1 MLAELRNM
9 FEKPPGC
16 RDLRLVDTLIV
27 AKQAPVTC
35 LHALSFDYEKGFEG
49 QGSPLLLKYLNTK
62 GRGYLSQTARN
73 TSRKEGKVMRIFLKR
88 SHISKNSVGDDCDL
102 ELIIL
107 IHYLLKTLARFRRAC
122 NLGPPPE
129 LILSV
134 DLANGCF
141 KTAFMDMVCL
151 DEDIYME
158 HPEGLL
164 LIQNF
169 QNGYAK
175 LLRKFYTDG
184 SQHDLSNKMLCSSDE
199 EKAYMKKVPYA
210 SAVGSIMYAVRCT
223 RPDVAFA
230 QNLVSRYQ
238 QNPGKLHW
246 VAVKHILKFSRV
258 ACLAGVEK
266 DDTKSQTGY
275 VFVINGGAVDWK
287 SKKQTTIAMH
297 ATQSEYMAASEAAME
312 AVWIRKFVEDLGVMP
327 SISKPINIWA
337 PRGIGKMYVWPHP
350 RFSGIRSEDLLA
362 QLGGDSLMISIIPA
376 DVGKPT
382 SRLDKAKVQHG
393 TCYWEKPI
401 YETVKFS
408 QDPKTGRIN
417 EKIYY
422 FVVAKDSSRI
432 GSVGEVSIDF
442 ASYVEAK
449 KPFSL
454 SLPLKN
460 ASSVYVLHVSIQKVQ
475 GSFDQSDGSDNASQ
489 HDRSLMTYFGNIDLE
504 RSISSRRTSI
514 GSDIMLSRS
523 NSNSGFNT
531 PKNAKLTQEFS
542 MTKDRSLQWDWINS
556 TDESSTST
564 LEGTS
569 EEDSPDAVIQKL
581 KAELKAL
588 TRQADVSELELQTL
602 RKRIVKEMKKGQDLL
617 KEVATLKEELKGYQN
632 REEVK
637 VNGMLLIEE
646 GDPWALLAELR
657 RELKH
662 EKNSSS
668 NLRLQLQKSQE
679 SNAELVLA
687 LEKSKSICHINQP
700 SKVADSRS
708 DDDEEQIQLEMIVKE
723 HIGVKETQVLEHKIA
738 VLYGEIELYKRDK
751 DELEMQ
757 MEQIALD
764 YEILKQENHDMSYKL
779 ERSQIQ
785 DLLNM
790 ECECP
795 QLDSL
800 ENDLKTKSEELSK
813 SNLVIKELEAHIK
826 NLEEELE
833 NQAQSFENDLEE
845 LTRAR
850 TEQEQRAIRAEDSL
864 RKIRLQNAN
873 SATRLQGELKRLS
886 QKMAYTIEVNEN
898 AAVKA
903 VNKSKKLNAEKR
915 ILEDT
920 LIKVKKDLQHFDD
933 LFQEKLA
940 FLENRLTLKSKQ
952 IEMINKEVERMYK
965 IESERS
971 KAIATDRLEDFFSQK
986 EKDLQLEI
994 KELERKLDVLV
1005 LKTENG
1011 QVIFHTFRLVNRR
1024 TKVEVFF

>member
-1 MLAELRNM
+1 MFKSARWRN
-9 FEKPPGC
+9 EKNKIK
-16 RDLRLVDTLIV
+16 IV
-27 AKQAPVTC
+27 
-35 LHALSFDYEKGFEG
+35 
-49 QGSPLLLKYLNTK
+49 
-62 GRGYLSQTARN
+62 
-73 TSRKEGKVMRIFLKR
+73 
-88 SHISKNSVGDDCDL
+88 
-102 ELIIL
+102 
-107 IHYLLKTLARFRRAC
+107 
-122 NLGPPPE
+122 
-129 LILSV
+129 
-134 DLANGCF
+134 F
-141 KTAFMDMVCL
+141 KLQF
-151 DEDIYME
+151 
-158 HPEGLL
+158 HG
-164 LIQNF
+164 
-169 QNGYAK
+169 
-175 LLRKFYTDG
+175 
-184 SQHDLSNKMLCSSDE
+184 
-199 EKAYMKKVPYA
+199 
-210 SAVGSIMYAVRCT
+210 
-223 RPDVAFA
+223 
-230 QNLVSRYQ
+230 
-238 QNPGKLHW
+238 
-246 VAVKHILKFSRV
+246 
-258 ACLAGVEK
+258 
-266 DDTKSQTGY
+266 
-275 VFVINGGAVDWK
+275 
-287 SKKQTTIAMH
+287 
-297 ATQSEYMAASEAAME
+297 TQ
-312 AVWIRKFVEDLGVMP
+312 
-327 SISKPINIWA
+327 
-337 PRGIGKMYVWPHP
+337 
-350 RFSGIRSEDLLA
+350 LA

-382 SRLDKAKVQHG
+382 SRLDKAKVQDG
-393 TCYWEKPI
+393 TCYWEKSI

-422 FVVAKDSSRI
+422 FVVAK
-432 GSVGEVSIDF
+432 
-442 ASYVEAK
+442 AK

-460 ASSVYVLHVSIQKVQ
+460 ANSVYVLHVSIQKVQ
-475 GSFDQSDGSDNASQ
+475 GSFDQSDRSDNARQ
-489 HDRSLMTYFGNIDLE
+489 HDRSLLTYFGNIDLE
-504 RSISSRRTSI
+504 RIISSRRTSI

-602 RKRIVKEMKKGQDLL
+602 RKKIVKEMKKGKDLL
-617 KEVATLKEELKGYQN
+617 KEVAALKEELKGYQN

-637 VNGMLLIEE
+637 VNGMLLIDE

-662 EKNSSS
+662 EKNLSS
-668 NLRLQLQKSQE
+668 NLRLQLQESQE

-708 DDDEEQIQLEMIVKE
+708 DDDEEHIQLDMIVKE
-723 HIGVKETQVLEHKIA
+723 HIGVKETRVLEQKIA

-779 ERSQIQ
+779 ERSQIR

-800 ENDLKTKSEELSK
+800 ENDLRTKSEELSK

-845 LTRAR
+845 LTRVR

-886 QKMAYTIEVNEN
+886 QKMAYTFEVNEN

-903 VNKSKKLNAEKR
+903 VNKSKKLSAEKR

-920 LIKVKKDLQHFDD
+920 LITVKKDLQHVDD

-952 IEMINKEVERMYK
+952 IEMIKKEVERMHK

-971 KAIATDRLEDFFSQK
+971 KEIATDRLEDFFSQK

-1011 QVIFHTFRLVNRR
+1011 Q
-1024 TKVEVFF
+1024 

>member
-1 MLAELRNM
+1 M
-9 FEKPPGC
+9 FKSARWKNEKNK
-16 RDLRLVDTLIV
+16 I
-27 AKQAPVTC
+27 K
-35 LHALSFDYEKGFEG
+35 
-49 QGSPLLLKYLNTK
+49 
-62 GRGYLSQTARN
+62 
-73 TSRKEGKVMRIFLKR
+73 
-88 SHISKNSVGDDCDL
+88 SV
-102 ELIIL
+102 
-107 IHYLLKTLARFRRAC
+107 
-122 NLGPPPE
+122 
-129 LILSV
+129 
-134 DLANGCF
+134 F
-141 KTAFMDMVCL
+141 KLQF
-151 DEDIYME
+151 
-158 HPEGLL
+158 
-164 LIQNF
+164 
-169 QNGYAK
+169 
-175 LLRKFYTDG
+175 
-184 SQHDLSNKMLCSSDE
+184 
-199 EKAYMKKVPYA
+199 
-210 SAVGSIMYAVRCT
+210 
-223 RPDVAFA
+223 
-230 QNLVSRYQ
+230 
-238 QNPGKLHW
+238 
-246 VAVKHILKFSRV
+246 
-258 ACLAGVEK
+258 
-266 DDTKSQTGY
+266 
-275 VFVINGGAVDWK
+275 
-287 SKKQTTIAMH
+287 H
-297 ATQSEYMAASEAAME
+297 ATQ
-312 AVWIRKFVEDLGVMP
+312 
-327 SISKPINIWA
+327 
-337 PRGIGKMYVWPHP
+337 
-350 RFSGIRSEDLLA
+350 LA

-422 FVVAKDSSRI
+422 FVVAKDSSRL

-442 ASYVEAK
+442 ASYIEAK

-460 ASSVYVLHVSIQKVQ
+460 SNSVSIQKVQ
-475 GSFDQSDGSDNASQ
+475 GSFDQSDESDNASQ
-489 HDRSLMTYFGNIDLE
+489 HERSLRTYFGNIDLE
-504 RSISSRRTSI
+504 RTVSSRRTSI

-523 NSNSGFNT
+523 NSNSEFNT
-531 PKNAKLTQEFS
+531 PKIAKLSQEFS
-542 MTKDRSLQWDWINS
+542 MTKDRSIIQWDWINS

-569 EEDSPDAVIQKL
+569 EEGSPDAVIQKL

-588 TRQADVSELELQTL
+588 TRHAEFSELELQTL
-602 RKRIVKEMKKGQDLL
+602 RKRIVKEMKKSQDLL

-637 VNGMLLIEE
+637 VNGMLLIDE

-657 RELKH
+657 QELKH
-662 EKNSSS
+662 EKNLSS
-668 NLRLQLQKSQE
+668 NLRLQLEESQE

-687 LEKSKSICHINQP
+687 LEKSKSICYNDQP
-700 SKVADSRS
+700 SKVVDSKS
-708 DDDEEQIQLEMIVKE
+708 GDDDEEQIELEMIVKE
-723 HIGVKETQVLEHKIA
+723 HIGVKETQVLKQKIA

-785 DLLNM
+785 EQLNM

-800 ENDLKTKSEELSK
+800 ENDLKTKSEELSM
-813 SNLVIKELEAHIK
+813 SRLVIKELEAHIQ

-845 LTRAR
+845 LTRAK

-873 SATRLQGELKRLS
+873 AATRLQAELKRVS
-886 QKMAYTIEVNEN
+886 QKMAYTFEVNEN

-903 VNKSKKLNAEKR
+903 VNESKKLSAEKR

-920 LIKVKKDLQHFDD
+920 LIKVKKDLQLVDD

-940 FLENRLTLKSKQ
+940 FLENQLTLKSKQ
-952 IEMINKEVERMYK
+952 IEMFKKEVERMHK

-971 KAIATDRLEDFFSQK
+971 KPIATDRFEDFISQK

-994 KELERKLDVLV
+994 EELERKLDVLV

-1011 QVIFHTFRLVNRR
+1011 QFIVHVCFLKISDYGIWFADSHLAPALANELKTISQLPKCVPS
-1024 TKVEVFF
+1024 